1 MATMYKTPGVYIEEI
16 PQFPPS
22 IAPVETAIPAFIGY
36 TEKADL
42 SGESLANKPTKI
54 ESIAEYELLFGGA
67 PSQDVTLLLDTN
79 NQFVRAEA
87 TAKHYLYDSLRLFY
101 ANGGGNCYIV
111 SVGSY
116 SDSLSSADL
125 EAAIDLLEQEDEPT
139 IILSPDVVSDTS
151 GPYEFQKKALA
162 HCNKLMDRVTLC
174 DLTRAV
180 DSNAF
185 ESSVAE
191 FREKIGINHLKYGAA
206 YGPWIRANLPR
217 TLLRRNVKL
226 QRDGVGTSVQ
236 LSSLTA
242 DAELQSLIAD
252 LINVENFV
260 NEALTKKNTLSGG
273 ADKTLDDRLKG
284 LLDAFNA
291 AASNATAAQM
301 QAVLQPITDYMVGI
315 VKEIKLRYDA
325 APVAANNR
333 FKLKEDIEKYI
344 AGSNMKT
351 ALATLANHHKFL
363 NGLGAADK
371 IELVKSGAD
380 LDAVAGFLGFTDGA
394 TLLTPPPAPPAEV
407 TGAYASAT
415 TANQRGKVAVVPA
428 LAAANEAIAFFRFL
442 EATQSNYEKTLNDAL
457 LTAFGLYKDL
467 VTKAAD
473 ALNVLPPSGA
483 IAGIY
488 AATDRDR
495 GVWKAPANISL
506 NAVVGPAVKI
516 SQYEQESYNV
526 DANAGKSINII
537 RAFTGKGTLVWGART
552 LAGNDNEWRYVSVRR
567 FFNFAEE
574 SIKKATEPF
583 VFEPNDANTWVRV
596 QAMIENFLTVLWRQ
610 GALQGIKPE
619 HAFYVAVGL
628 GKTMTA
634 LDILEGR
641 MVIEIGMAVVRP
653 AEFIVLK
660 FSHKMAES

>member
-42 SGESLANKPTKI
+42 SGESLVNKPTKI

-116 SDSLSSADL
+116 SDSLSSAAI

-226 QRDGVGTSVQ
+226 QRDGVGTPVQ

-291 AASNATAAQM
+291 AASNATAAQI

-351 ALATLANHHKFL
+351 ALETLANHHKFL
-363 NGLGAADK
+363 TSLDAADI

-380 LDAVAGFLGFTDGA
+380 LDDVAGFLGFTDGA
-394 TLLTPPPAPPAEV
+394 TLLTPPPAPPTEV
-407 TGAYASAT
+407 NDAYVAAT
-415 TANQRGKVAVVPA
+415 TANERGKVAVVPA

-641 MVIEIGMAVVRP
+641 MIIEIGMAVVRP
-653 AEFIVLK
+653 AEFIILK